1 MVGDDLLA
9 DIKGGINA
17 GVDTCWYNP
26 RNVENKTDIAPKFTV
41 GSYEELYRI
50 VMEPEELENLA
61 CATAAT
67 ATKPCCK
74 QAQGIL
80 PLPVYKAAA
89 SFWN

>member
-50 VMEPEELENLA
+50 VMEPEELENLGVRNRRHSNEA
-61 CATAAT
+61 
-67 ATKPCCK
+67 
-74 QAQGIL
+74 L
-80 PLPVYKAAA
+80 L
-89 SFWN
+89 